1 MNLKRADH
9 FFDDVNFVSIVNTIK
24 DIYTSSGII
33 SILLDYE
40 RVLDQAD
47 IYAFKNWELGELVQG
62 PDIGRYSVTCTFMWP
77 KNLMPDPR
85 GSKRLMAIGCKLIWA
100 KSKIM
105 VPIEVKDY
113 EDFVPGTRYPKGI
126 SKPVWFVQIEIPLEL
141 MDEIKEGSIDLAGQR
156 IDLDEI
162 DDSYDE
168 GLEKE
173 GAEADSADQ
182 SEEQGQPQQSGMM
195 PGSAP
200 VAGI

>member
-33 SILLDYE
+33 SILLDFE

-47 IYAFKNWELGELVQG
+47 LYAFKNWELGELVQG

>member
-33 SILLDYE
+33 SILLDFE

-47 IYAFKNWELGELVQG
+47 LYAFKNWELGELVQG

-182 SEEQGQPQQSGMM
+182 AEEQGQPQQSGMM